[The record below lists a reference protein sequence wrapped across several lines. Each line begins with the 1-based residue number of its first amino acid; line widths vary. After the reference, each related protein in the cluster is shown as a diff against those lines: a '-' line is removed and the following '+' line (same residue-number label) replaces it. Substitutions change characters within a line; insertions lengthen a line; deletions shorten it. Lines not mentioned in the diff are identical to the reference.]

1 MKRSFGHVGGY
12 LQGHPLMRVET
23 SHTRPGII
31 KSCCWVTGLSSI
43 RISIMLK
50 GAGEAIKSKGDRK
63 SLFLIRGTEKKWKL
77 EPRYTAL

>member
-23 SHTRPGII
+23 SHTHPGII
-31 KSCCWVTGLSSI
+31 KSCCWITGPSSI

-50 GAGEAIKSKGDRK
+50 GAGETIKSKGKERP
-63 SLFLIRGTEKKWKL
+63 LCLIRGTEQEWKL

>member
-1 MKRSFGHVGGY
+1 MKRSSGHVGGY

-23 SHTRPGII
+23 SHTNLGIT
-31 KSCCWVTGLSSI
+31 KSCCCVTETSSI

-50 GAGEAIKSKGDRK
+50 GAGETIKPKGK
-63 SLFLIRGTEKKWKL
+63 EISLCLIRGTEQEWKL